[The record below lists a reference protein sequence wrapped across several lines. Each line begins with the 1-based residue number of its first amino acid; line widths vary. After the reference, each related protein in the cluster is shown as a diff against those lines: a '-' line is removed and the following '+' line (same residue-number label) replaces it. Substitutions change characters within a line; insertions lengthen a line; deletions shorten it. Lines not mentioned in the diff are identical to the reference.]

1 MDYMDANTIRQKF
14 LEFQEKCGH
23 KVIQPAPLVLEG
35 DPTTLFTGSGMQP
48 LLPYLLGEPHPDG
61 VRLCDSQPCMRLQDI
76 EDVGDPRHTTV
87 FEMLGNW
94 SLGDYFK
101 EEQIR
106 RFFEFLTK
114 VVGLDP
120 EKIYVTCFI
129 GNEKYGIPRDNE
141 AAEIWQKVFKE
152 AGIEAEIA
160 EIGTAEAG
168 DKRGIKP
175 GERIF
180 FYDDHENWWSRGGGC
195 DSTPIGDPCGPDSEV
210 FYDFGE
216 DKQDV
221 KKYGLAH
228 PASDGARFM
237 EIGNS
242 VFMQYRRLEDG
253 SFEELEKK
261 NVDFGGGL
269 ERIAAAAIGSFD
281 VFRTSLMQPI
291 IDKLEEISGKSYENN
306 TDEMR
311 VIADHIRG
319 AYLLAAQGLVPSNKT
334 QGYAMRRLV
343 RRAILRALDLGI
355 ASDFL
360 AEIVPIV
367 AENYAELPDSI
378 LTHRE
383 QALEVLLR
391 EETAFRKTLNK
402 GLRELNKMARQ
413 PEGGLSGHAVAPARR
428 RGGRAASTSVV
439 TSGDP
444 LKAPSWLSGYDLFK
458 LQDTY
463 GFPMELSVE
472 ECYREGIELTPDYR
486 KEFEEALREQRERS
500 QTASKGMFKG
510 GLEDHG
516 EQTVKYHTA
525 CHLLLAAL
533 QKLVSPDIVQKGS
546 NITAD
551 RVRFDFNLDH
561 KMTDEEKQAVEKQ
574 VNEWIEAD
582 LPVVFDEYEKAY
594 ARDTLG
600 AHGQFWEKY
609 PEKLTVYTI
618 GDFEKPISREVC
630 GGPHVEHTN
639 VLGHFT
645 IKKEESSSAGVR
657 RIKAVLE

>member
-1 MDYMDANTIRQKF
+1 MVIVTRVFNLVKLILWYNKKMDTNEIRKKF
-14 LEFQEKCGH
+14 FEFQVKNGH

-48 LLPYLLGEPHPDG
+48 LLPYLLGKNHPDG
-61 VRLCDSQPCMRLQDI
+61 TRLCDSQPSMRMQDI
-76 EDVGDPRHTTV
+76 DDVGDPRHTTV

-106 RFFEFLTK
+106 NFFKFLTET
-114 VVGLDP
+114 VGLDP
-120 EKIYVTCFI
+120 KRIYVTCFI
-129 GNEKYGIPRDNE
+129 GNEKYGIPKDTE
-141 AAEIWQKVFKE
+141 AAEIWQKVFAE
-152 AGIEAEIA
+152 VGIEAKVA
-160 EIGTAEAG
+160 EIGTAADG
-168 DKRGIKP
+168 DKRGIKE

-195 DSTPIGDPCGPDSEV
+195 ESTPIGDPCGPDSEV

-221 KKYGLAH
+221 EKYGLAH

-253 SFEELEKK
+253 TFEPLEKK

-269 ERIAAAAIGSFD
+269 ERIAAAAIDSFD
-281 VFRTSLMQPI
+281 VFKISLMKPI
-291 IDKLEEISGKSYENN
+291 IDHLEKISGKSYDNN

-319 AYLLAAQGLVPSNKT
+319 AYLLAAQGLVPSNKAH
-334 QGYAMRRLV
+334 GYAMRRLL

-355 ASDFL
+355 SSNFL

-367 AENYAELPDSI
+367 ADNYADLPDSI

-383 QALEVLLR
+383 SALETMLR
-391 EETAFRKTLNK
+391 EENAFRKTLNR
-402 GLRELNKMARQ
+402 GLKELSKITRNNKMLD
-413 PEGGLSGHAVAPARR
+413 GK
-428 RGGRAASTSVV
+428 
-439 TSGDP
+439 DI
-444 LKAPSWLSGYDLFK
+444 FM

-472 ECYREGIELTPDYR
+472 ECYRQGIELSKDYV
-486 KEFEEALREQRERS
+486 KEFENALAEQRKRS

-516 EQTVKYHTA
+516 EQTIKYHTA

-533 QKLVSPDIVQKGS
+533 QKIVAPDTCQKGS
-546 NITAD
+546 NITSE
-551 RVRFDFNLDH
+551 RVRFDFNVDH
-561 KMTDEEKQAVEKQ
+561 KLTDEEKKAVEDQ

-582 LPVVFDEYEKAY
+582 LPVVFDEYDKEY
-594 ARDTLG
+594 ARNTLK
-600 AHGQFWEKY
+600 AHGEFWDKY
-609 PEKLTVYTI
+609 PDKLKVYTI
-618 GDFEKPISREVC
+618 GDFDNPVSREVC
-630 GGPHVEHTN
+630 GGPHVEHTG
-639 VLGHFT
+639 VIGHFK

>member
-1 MDYMDANTIRQKF
+1 MDANEIRQRF
-14 LEFQEKCGH
+14 LDFQVKNGH
-23 KVIQPAPLVLEG
+23 KLIQPAPLVLEN

-61 VRLCDSQPCMRLQDI
+61 TRLCDSQPSMRLQDI

-101 EEQIR
+101 KEQIR
-106 RFFEFLTK
+106 NFFEFLTK
-114 VVGLDP
+114 EVGLDP
-120 EKIYVTCFI
+120 EKIFVTCFI
-129 GNEKYGIPRDNE
+129 GNEKYGIPKDTE
-141 AAEIWQKVFKE
+141 SAEIWQEVFHE
-152 AGIEAEIA
+152 AGIEAKIA
-160 EIGTAEAG
+160 EIGSAENG

-221 KKYGLAH
+221 EKYGLAH

-242 VFMQYRRLEDG
+242 VFMQYRRLPDG
-253 SFEELEKK
+253 SFEELEHK

-281 VFRTSLMQPI
+281 VFKISLMHPI
-291 IDKLEEISGKSYENN
+291 IEKLEEISGKKYDNN

-319 AYLLAAQGLVPSNKT
+319 AYLLSAQGLVPSNKT
-334 QGYAMRRLV
+334 QGYALRRLV

-355 ASDFL
+355 SGNFL
-360 AEIVPIV
+360 EEIIPIV
-367 AENYAELPDSI
+367 AENYQSLPDSI

-383 QALEVLLR
+383 SALDVLLK
-391 EETAFRKTLNK
+391 EEAAFRKTLQK
-402 GLRELNKMARQ
+402 GLKELKRLASATDVM
-413 PEGGLSGHAVAPARR
+413 SGR
-428 RGGRAASTSVV
+428 
-439 TSGDP
+439 
-444 LKAPSWLSGYDLFK
+444 DLFK

-463 GFPMELSVE
+463 GFPLELSVE
-472 ECYREGIELTPDYR
+472 ECYRGGIELSKDFHA
-486 KEFEEALREQRERS
+486 EFDVALQEQRQRS

-533 QKLVSPDIVQKGS
+533 QKIVDEKICQKGS
-546 NITAD
+546 NITAE

-561 KMTDEEKQAVEKQ
+561 KMSAEEIAAVEKQ

-582 LPVVFDEYEKAY
+582 LPVTFGEYEKAY
-594 ARDTLG
+594 ARDTLK

-609 PEKLTVYTI
+609 PEILKVYTI
-618 GDFEKPISREVC
+618 GDEANPISREVC
-630 GGPHVEHTN
+630 GGPHVEHTG
-639 VLGHFT
+639 VLGKFK
-645 IKKEESSSAGVR
+645 IMKEESSSAGVR
-657 RIKAVLE
+657 RIKAVLL

>member
-1 MDYMDANTIRQKF
+1 MDANEIRKKF
-14 LEFQEKCGH
+14 LDFQVKKGH
-23 KVIQPAPLVLEG
+23 KVIQPAPLVLEN

-48 LLPYLLGEPHPDG
+48 LLPYLLGKPHKDG
-61 VRLCDSQPCMRLQDI
+61 TRLTDSQPSLRLQDI

-101 EEQIR
+101 EEQIHN
-106 RFFEFLTK
+106 FFEFLTK
-114 VVGLDP
+114 EVGLDP
-120 EKIYVTCFI
+120 AKIYVTCFI
-129 GNEKYGIPRDNE
+129 GNEKYGIPKDTE

-152 AGIEAEIA
+152 AGIDAKIA
-160 EIGTAEAG
+160 EIGSAEDG
-168 DKRGIKP
+168 DKRGIKE
-175 GERIF
+175 GEHIF

-221 KKYGLAH
+221 EKYGLAH

-237 EIGNS
+237 EIGNQ
-242 VFMQYRRLEDG
+242 VFMQYRRAEDG
-253 SFEELEKK
+253 SFVELEKK

-269 ERIAAAAIGSFD
+269 ERIAAASINSFD
-281 VFRTSLMQPI
+281 VFKVSLLKPI
-291 IDKLEEISGKSYENN
+291 IDKLEEISGRSYDNN

-319 AYLLAAQGLVPSNKT
+319 AYLLAAQGLTPSNKAH
-334 QGYAMRRLV
+334 GYAMRRLL

-355 ASDFL
+355 SSNFL

-367 AENYAELPDSI
+367 ASNYADLPDSI

-383 QALEVLLR
+383 NALAVMLK
-391 EETAFRKTLNK
+391 EENAFRQTLNK
-402 GLRELNKMARQ
+402 GIKELHKM
-413 PEGGLSGHAVAPARR
+413 
-428 RGGRAASTSVV
+428 
-439 TSGDP
+439 GDS
-444 LKAPSWLSGYDLFK
+444 LNGNDLFK

-463 GFPMELSVE
+463 GFPFELSVE
-472 ECYREGIELTPDYR
+472 ECFREGIKLSDNYR
-486 KEFEEALREQRERS
+486 EEFEAALKEQRERS

-525 CHLLLAAL
+525 THLLLAAL
-533 QKLVSPDIVQKGS
+533 QKLVAPDIVQKGS

-551 RVRFDFNLDH
+551 RMRFDFNLDH
-561 KMTDEEKQAVEKQ
+561 KMTPEEIAAVENQ
-574 VNEWIEAD
+574 VNEWIKAD
-582 LPVVFDEYEKAY
+582 LPVQFDEYDKAY
-594 ARDTLG
+594 ARDVLK

-609 PEKLTVYTI
+609 PDVLKVYTI
-618 GDFEKPISREVC
+618 GDFENPISREVC
-630 GGPHVEHTN
+630 GGPHVEHTG
-639 VLGHFT
+639 VIGSFK
-645 IKKEESSSAGVR
+645 IVKEEASAAGIR
-657 RIKAVLE
+657 RIKAIVE

>member
-1 MDYMDANTIRQKF
+1 MDANEIRQKF
-14 LEFQEKCGH
+14 LDFQVKKGH
-23 KVIQPAPLVLEG
+23 TIIQPAPLVLEN
-35 DPTTLFTGSGMQP
+35 DPTTLFTGAGMQP
-48 LLPYLLGEPHPDG
+48 LLPYLLGKEHKDG
-61 VRLCDSQPCMRLQDI
+61 TRLADSQPCLRLQDI

-101 EEQIR
+101 REQIEN
-106 RFFEFLTK
+106 FFEFLTSEI
-114 VVGLDP
+114 GLDP
-120 EKIYVTCFI
+120 AKIYVTCFI
-129 GNEKYGIPRDNE
+129 GNKKYGIPKDTE
-141 AAEIWQKVFKE
+141 AAEIWQEVFKKAGVE
-152 AGIEAEIA
+152 AKIA
-160 EIGTAEAG
+160 EIGTAENG

-175 GERIF
+175 GEHIF

-221 KKYGLAH
+221 EKYGLAH
-228 PASDGARFM
+228 PASNGARFM
-237 EIGNS
+237 EIGNQ
-242 VFMQYRRLEDG
+242 VFMQYKRLEDG
-253 SFEELEKK
+253 SFAELNKK

-281 VFRTSLMQPI
+281 VFRTSLMKPI
-291 IDKLEEISGKSYENN
+291 IDKLEEISGKSYDNN

-319 AYLLAAQGLVPSNKT
+319 AYLLGAQGLAPSNKAH
-334 QGYAMRRLV
+334 GYAMRRLL

-367 AENYAELPDSI
+367 AENYKDLPDNI

-383 QALEVLLR
+383 NALSVMLK
-391 EETAFRKTLNK
+391 EERAFRQTLNK
-402 GLRELNKMARQ
+402 GLKELHKMGNA
-413 PEGGLSGHAVAPARR
+413 LSGA
-428 RGGRAASTSVV
+428 
-439 TSGDP
+439 
-444 LKAPSWLSGYDLFK
+444 DLFK

-463 GFPMELSVE
+463 GFPFELSVE
-472 ECYREGIELTPDYR
+472 ECFREGIKLSNNYHE
-486 KEFEEALREQRERS
+486 EFEAALKEQRERS

-525 CHLLLAAL
+525 THLLLAAL
-533 QKLVSPDIVQKGS
+533 QKIISPDICQKGS
-546 NITAD
+546 NITAE

-561 KMTDEEKQAVEKQ
+561 KMTPEEIAAIEMQ
-574 VNEWIEAD
+574 VNEWIAAD
-582 LPVVFDEYEKAY
+582 LPVVFDEYDKAY
-594 ARDTLG
+594 AKDILK
-600 AHGQFWEKY
+600 AHGQFWDKY
-609 PEKLTVYTI
+609 PDILKVYTI
-618 GDFEKPISREVC
+618 GDFDTPVSREVC
-630 GGPHVEHTN
+630 GGPHVEHTG
-639 VLGHFT
+639 VLGKFK
-645 IKKEESSSAGVR
+645 IKKEEASAAGIR
-657 RIKAVLE
+657 RIKAVLED

>member
-1 MDYMDANTIRQKF
+1 MDTNEIRKKF
-14 LEFQEKCGH
+14 FEFQVKNGH
-23 KVIQPAPLVLEG
+23 KVIEPAPLVLEG

-48 LLPYLLGEPHPDG
+48 LLPYLLGKEHPDG
-61 VRLCDSQPCMRLQDI
+61 TRLCDSQPSMRMQDI

-106 RFFEFLTK
+106 NFFKFLTET
-114 VVGLDP
+114 VGLDP
-120 EKIYVTCFI
+120 TRIYVTCFI
-129 GNEKYGIPRDNE
+129 GNEKYGIPKDTE

-152 AGIEAEIA
+152 AGIDAKVA
-160 EIGTAEAG
+160 EIGTAAEG
-168 DKRGIKP
+168 DKRGIKE

-195 DSTPIGDPCGPDSEV
+195 ESTPIGDPCGPDSEV

-221 KKYGLAH
+221 EKYGLAH

-253 SFEELEKK
+253 SFEPLEKK

-269 ERIAAAAIGSFD
+269 ERIAAAAIDSFD
-281 VFRTSLMQPI
+281 VFKISLMKPI
-291 IDKLEEISGKSYENN
+291 IDHLEKISGKSYDNN

-319 AYLLAAQGLVPSNKT
+319 AYLLAAQGLVPSNKAH
-334 QGYAMRRLV
+334 GYAMRRLL

-355 ASDFL
+355 SSNFL

-367 AENYAELPDSI
+367 ADNYADLPDSV

-383 QALEVLLR
+383 SALETMLR
-391 EETAFRKTLNK
+391 EENAFRKTLNR
-402 GLRELNKMARQ
+402 GLRELAKITRNNKILDGKDIFM
-413 PEGGLSGHAVAPARR
+413 
-428 RGGRAASTSVV
+428 
-439 TSGDP
+439 
-444 LKAPSWLSGYDLFK
+444 

-472 ECYREGIELTPDYR
+472 ECYRQGIELSKDYV
-486 KEFEEALREQRERS
+486 KEFEAALNEQRKRS

-516 EQTVKYHTA
+516 EQTVKYHTS

-533 QKLVSPDIVQKGS
+533 QKIISPDICQKGS
-546 NITAD
+546 NITSE
-551 RVRFDFNLDH
+551 RVRFDFNVDH
-561 KMTDEEKQAVEKQ
+561 KLTDEEKKAVEDQ

-582 LPVVFDEYEKAY
+582 LPVVFDEYDKEY
-594 ARDTLG
+594 ARNTLK
-600 AHGQFWEKY
+600 AHGEFWDKY
-609 PEKLTVYTI
+609 PDKLKVYTI
-618 GDFEKPISREVC
+618 GDFDNPVSREVC
-630 GGPHVEHTN
+630 GGPHVEHTG
-639 VLGHFT
+639 VIGHFK